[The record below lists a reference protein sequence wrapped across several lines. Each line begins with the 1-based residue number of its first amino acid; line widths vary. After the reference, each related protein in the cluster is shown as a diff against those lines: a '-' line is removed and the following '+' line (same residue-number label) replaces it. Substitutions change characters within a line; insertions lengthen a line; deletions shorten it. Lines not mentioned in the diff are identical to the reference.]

1 MLESINGREMPRKAV
16 NCKFSIKS
24 FSRAKIENMNDHI
37 KPALRE
43 DRNHFIL
50 HIGTNDITDAS
61 KYEELITQEILQLAL

>member
-1 MLESINGREMPRKAV
+1 
-16 NCKFSIKS
+16 
-24 FSRAKIENMNDHI
+24 MNDHI